1 MFIDGVIPG
10 ARKRFSRVLELELC
24 VQEAAEGT
32 SSFDAREG
40 KRLVG
45 DVGSAAF
52 HQPDSNK
59 TYI

>member
-52 HQPDSNK
+52 H
-59 TYI
+59 